1 MVEDE
6 DTDSRAEVEPLL
18 AALQDGSRGEGGK
31 RAAAGRSSLGWKLL
45 WAALVL
51 IALLAIVLNQAF

>member
-1 MVEDE
+1 MIEE
-6 DTDSRAEVEPLL
+6 EETDSQEDVEPLL
-18 AALQDGSRGEGGK
+18 AALQDGSREAGSKGRG
-31 RAAAGRSSLGWKLL
+31 AGRSSLGWKLL